1 MSCLCDWLGWVIL
14 FSRSPSAP
22 ILTSQCL
29 SENTCAAF
37 NFPDSVEGG
46 DTNPCT
52 NGIQLKTTSGTTT
65 CNVKCKAGYTG
76 STTSVTCASDAVEG
90 ASADS
95 TVSCSGE
102 ATPHHTLLSHHSD
115 CFQRWMHSLCLIPL
129 SSPSHT
135 PLSSPSLTCSS

>member
-1 MSCLCDWLGWVIL
+1 MTCPAG
-14 FSRSPSAP
+14 SAGTVHGASGTGG
-22 ILTSQCL
+22 TSGCTTL
-29 SENTCAAF
+29 AGYSGAVTATVTAPFYSEDLVENTCAAF

-76 STTSVTCASDAVEG
+76 STTTVTCASDAVEG

-102 ATPHHTLLSHHSD
+102 PRHATPHPPVTS
-115 CFQRWMHSLCLIPL
+115 F
-129 SSPSHT
+129 
-135 PLSSPSLTCSS
+135 